1 MEVSWAKKRATISD
15 VARLAGVSISTV
27 SRVMTGAAPV
37 ADETIQEGRK
47 AIELLNYTPHAAARM
62 LAGQRTAIVGLLLPE
77 IAGDFFFPLVRGIES
92 VLRTHGYEV
101 LIHASN
107 QTRDHLDSSS
117 MPLGEHNTE
126 GLLIF
131 TDRLSDKDLARFS
144 RRNFPLVILHR
155 TAPAHLNVPS
165 VAFENKAGTQMA
177 VEHLISVHGCRR
189 IAFLAGPP
197 NNEDAQWRL
206 TGYQER
212 LAAHGIPFDP
222 ALVRVGNFRQNQAEE
237 AVMAWLTQG
246 VEFDAIFAADDDMA
260 LGAYHALSLAGLRVP
275 EDVAIV
281 GFDDVSFASLLS
293 PALTTVRAPIEDVGR
308 MAAEKLVAQI
318 QGQVVDMLTLL
329 PTELVIRRSCG
340 CT

>member
-1 MEVSWAKKRATISD
+1 
-15 VARLAGVSISTV
+15 
-27 SRVMTGAAPV
+27 
-37 ADETIQEGRK
+37 
-47 AIELLNYTPHAAARM
+47 
-62 LAGQRTAIVGLLLPE
+62 
-77 IAGDFFFPLVRGIES
+77 
-92 VLRTHGYEV
+92 V

-131 TDRLSDKDLARFS
+131 TDRLSDKDLGRFS

-155 TAPAHLNVPS
+155 TAPAHLSVAS

-197 NNEDAQWRL
+197 ENEDAQWRL
-206 TGYQER
+206 AGYQER

-222 ALVRVGNFRQNQAEE
+222 ALVRVANFRQNQAEE
-237 AVMAWLTQG
+237 AVVAWLAQG
-246 VEFDAIFAADDDMA
+246 VDFDAIFAADDDMA

-275 EDVAIV
+275 EDVAVI
-281 GFDDVSFASLLS
+281 GFDDVPFAPLLS

-318 QGQVVDMLTLL
+318 QGQEVDLLTLL

-340 CT
+340 CHEESSHTLL